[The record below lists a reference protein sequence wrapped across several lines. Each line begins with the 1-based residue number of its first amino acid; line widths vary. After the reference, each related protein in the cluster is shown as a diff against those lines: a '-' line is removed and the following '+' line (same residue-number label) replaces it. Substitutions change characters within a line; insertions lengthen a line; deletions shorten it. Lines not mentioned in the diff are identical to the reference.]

1 MKICNRTIE
10 IYTDRS
16 KSSAIQVHGGWA
28 VIVLEK
34 TDDRIIMKEKIS
46 QHFKEHVTNNQ
57 MELIAMIKA
66 LHLASND
73 YKNEKVIIYS
83 DSAYC
88 VNICNDWIW
97 GWFQNNW
104 TNSKGVTIENKEI
117 ITLIWDYIQFPC
129 GSWSIEKIP
138 GHSGIIGNELADAL
152 CTKNEAKF
160 TEIIKKHSIW
170 YTEMN
175 LFEF

>member
-1 MKICNRTIE
+1 MAQVEVIRGDGGYAVVILLNNIIE
-10 IYTDRS
+10 YSYS
-16 KSSAIQVHGGWA
+16 KQLAN
-28 VIVLEK
+28 
-34 TDDRIIMKEKIS
+34 
-46 QHFKEHVTNNQ
+46 VTNNQ

-97 GWFQNNW
+97 SWSQNNW

-117 ITLIWDYIQFPC
+117 VTLIWDYIQFPC

>member
-1 MKICNRTIE
+1 MDVHAAT
-10 IYTDRS
+10 
-16 KSSAIQVHGGWA
+16 QVHGGWA
-28 VIVLEK
+28 VVVLEK
-34 TDDRIIMKEKIS
+34 TDDRIVMRKKIS
-46 QHFKEHVTNNQ
+46 QYFKEQVTNNQ

-97 GWFQNNW
+97 SWSQNNW
-104 TNSKGVTIENKEI
+104 INSKGIEIENKEI
-117 ITLIWDYIQFPC
+117 ITFIWDYIQFPT
-129 GSWSIEKIP
+129 GSWSIEKVP
-138 GHSGIIGNELADAL
+138 GHRGIIGNELADAL

-160 TEIIKKHSIW
+160 TEILKKHNIE